1 MRPLQTP
8 NLPQKKVR
16 AAVMQ
21 PCAAADRLCGMGLTV
36 LSPLPN
42 ITLPAETACHADML
56 LCHAG
61 GSTVF
66 LEPAQALLAAS
77 LCALGFDV
85 RFSAPLGRVYPADVP
100 LNVAVGKRFALGN
113 FKYADPALHAFLEH
127 NGVELVS
134 VRQGYAKCSLCFVAE
149 NAFITEDA
157 GIATAL
163 RSVNADV
170 LPVSAGEVALSKAHT
185 GFFGGAAGLVAPDT
199 LAVNGRLDT
208 HRDGGRIRAFL
219 ANYGVRA
226 LELTDGKIT
235 DIGGILPLTEE

>member
-8 NLPQKKVR
+8 NLPQKRVR
-16 AAVMQ
+16 VAVMQ

-42 ITLPAETACHADML
+42 IALPAETACHADML

-61 GSTVF
+61 GNVVF
-66 LEPAQALLAAS
+66 AEPTQALLAAS
-77 LCALGFDV
+77 LCAFGFDV
-85 RFSAPLGRVYPADVP
+85 RFSVPLGRDYPADVP

-113 FKYADPALHAFLEH
+113 FRYADPALCAFLER
-127 NGVELVS
+127 GGIRLVP
-134 VRQGYAKCSLCFVAE
+134 VRQGYAKCSLCFAAE
-149 NAFITEDA
+149 NAYITEDA
-157 GIATAL
+157 GIAAAL
-163 RSVNADV
+163 RGVGADV
-170 LPVSAGEVALSKAHT
+170 LTVSAGEVALSKAHA

-208 HRDGGRIRAFL
+208 HRDGGRIKAFL
-219 ANYGVRA
+219 ANRGVRA
-226 LELTDGKIT
+226 LELTDGVIT